1 MSTRLQKKT
10 LFVRLSQK
18 FWNLKVLP
26 VTPYEGLSDKKL
38 LRQRYQAL
46 VNIYSQH
53 QPITAAAVH
62 KLHPGLA
69 LDVVQAVIDEQQQ
82 ADSSLDLR
90 QLAIGLHFAA
100 APQTNYDFEAD
111 LELAYTLYDEDGDGG
126 ISMPEFRVLLRASTR
141 GDKME
146 LSYLLSSQAGQ
157 KALLHFLKS
166 EHSCENL
173 QFLIAVNG
181 FCSGLPTVVKAQA
194 VYDTY
199 CSESAVKQVNI
210 SASLKGSIK
219 SALQT
224 AADYAGGSNLCSR
237 HLFDDAA
244 AEIFDLM
251 SRDGFSR

>member
-1 MSTRLQKKT
+1 MSTRLQKKS
-10 LFVRLSQK
+10 LFVKLSQK

-26 VTPYEGLSDKKL
+26 VAAAQDGVSDKKL

-46 VNIYSQH
+46 LNSSKQ
-53 QPITAAAVH
+53 QPITAAAVRT
-62 KLHPGLA
+62 LYPALA
-69 LDVVQAVIDEQQQ
+69 LDVIQAVIDDQQQ
-82 ADSSLDLR
+82 AVTLDLR
-90 QLAIGLHFAA
+90 QLAVGLHFAA
-100 APQTNYDFEAD
+100 ASTTDYDFEAD
-111 LELAYTLYDEDGDGG
+111 LELAYSLYDEDGDGN
-126 ISMPEFRVLLRASTR
+126 MTLPEFQTLMKASTH

-181 FCSGLPTVVKAQA
+181 FCSGLPTVLKAQA

-199 CSESAVKQVNI
+199 CSETALKQVNI

-219 SALQT
+219 SALQA
-224 AADYAGGSNLCSR
+224 AADCAGGSTLCSR